1 MKILNILKSYNFN
14 KYFLFIFLICVL
26 FPFTQLKYI
35 WGFSGYSKLANILLL
50 FLSLFTFFYWIKN
63 DFINKKIW
71 YKYMFPCFLIF
82 ISTLINISI
91 SVYSDYNNISL
102 VGLLVPMAINLSIP
116 YFYHRNMLNVSSIW
130 SFSYK
135 LILTIVFLGLLDY
148 IYIFL
153 IGFNGFPIETASGLF
168 ISGYFSIYHDLGLG
182 IPYFRFY
189 SCFGEPGDLAM
200 WLIPFILYAL
210 HYKKYIGLIILFIG
224 FILSFSLGGI
234 ISLGLAIFIRILLLK
249 KMKSIVV
256 LILFFG
262 VLSFSGFDSFLND
275 SYIEKG
281 KSATVREDNFKT
293 GISNALTIIFTK
305 PFGLEL
311 SSKTSDNQN
320 QNLYSGSNFSPTTY
334 LQKGGFLAFFGI
346 LLLIFFSIHDS
357 FKILLNKH
365 SSNLSVIIAI
375 TLICYFPYIFQRM
388 TLWDSVMFSWLFLP
402 VLFNYNRKIY
412 SKGD

>member
-1 MKILNILKSYNFN
+1 
-14 KYFLFIFLICVL
+14 
-26 FPFTQLKYI
+26 
-35 WGFSGYSKLANILLL
+35 
-50 FLSLFTFFYWIKN
+50 
-63 DFINKKIW
+63 
-71 YKYMFPCFLIF
+71 
-82 ISTLINISI
+82 
-91 SVYSDYNNISL
+91 
-102 VGLLVPMAINLSIP
+102 
-116 YFYHRNMLNVSSIW
+116 MLNVSSIW

>member
-35 WGFSGYSKLANILLL
+35 WGFSGYSKVANILLL

-82 ISTLINISI
+82 ISYLINISI

-102 VGLLVPMAINLSIP
+102 VGLLLPMAINLSIP

-168 ISGYFSIYHDLGLG
+168 ITGYFSIYHDLGLG

-281 KSATVREDNFKT
+281 KSATLREDNFTT

-311 SSKTSDNQN
+311 SSKTSENQN

-334 LQKGGFLAFFGI
+334 LQRGGFLAFFGF
-346 LLLIFFSIHDS
+346 LFLIFFSIHDS

-412 SKGD
+412 FKGD